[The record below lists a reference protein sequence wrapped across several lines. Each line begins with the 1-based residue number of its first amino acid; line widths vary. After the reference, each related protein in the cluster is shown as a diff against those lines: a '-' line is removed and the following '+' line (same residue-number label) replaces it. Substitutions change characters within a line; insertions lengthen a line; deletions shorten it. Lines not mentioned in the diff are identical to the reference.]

1 MAHEFEDAKLI
12 SQLPGGPGPGG
23 PCGPG
28 PGGPGGM
35 PGMMPP
41 PPPFAMMH
49 GFGPGPGGMGPGPM
63 MLPLHDLD
71 LSDEQVE
78 KLAAI
83 KSSTADKAGPIMLK
97 LHSAEREYRL
107 ALVQPEINRDQ
118 VSKLQAQLA
127 TQKQALDAV
136 FGEAALDSAQV
147 LTVEQRKQL
156 KQKMNRMELGP
167 AVAGRKALQEK
178 K

>member
-28 PGGPGGM
+28 PGG
-35 PGMMPP
+35 MPP
-41 PPPFAMMH
+41 PPPFAMLH

-71 LSDEQVE
+71 LSDDQVE

-97 LHSAEREYRL
+97 LHSVEREYRL

-118 VSKLQAQLA
+118 VSKLQAQLSM
-127 TQKQALDAV
+127 QKQALDAV